1 MSTADKRR
9 CHWSFVF
16 SPAQIS
22 RRYWFKKVKFGFGL
36 SLRKRVEGGE
46 PTPLEPR
53 QNNSEVL
60 LVGLVEVAV
69 TTQFAGTETGRNTV
83 NQEGLGPFFANSN
96 VFILRRGQPVK
107 GGAIGRWYSHHKKTI
122 PQDRRADN
130 RCPLHRWGQII
141 GLLQPKTP
149 AVIGPGK

>member
-1 MSTADKRR
+1 MKS
-9 CHWSFVF
+9 
-16 SPAQIS
+16 
-22 RRYWFKKVKFGFGL
+22 GFGL
-36 SLRKRVEGGE
+36 SLKKRVEGGE
-46 PTPLEPR
+46 PTPPEPR
-53 QNNSEVL
+53 QNNSEVW

-83 NQEGLGPFFANSN
+83 NQEGLDPFFANSN

-107 GGAIGRWYSHHKKTI
+107 GGAIGRWYCHHPKTI

-141 GLLQPKTP
+141 GLLQPKTH